1 MTHASVADVL
11 KGKFAVGTSLTVKG
25 LIMVSKGGAANMIEP
40 DALSTNT
47 FYGGGTTNLV
57 LKPSA

>member
-25 LIMVSKGGAANMIEP
+25 WIRHEWDSRLTPE
-40 DALSTNT
+40 
-47 FYGGGTTNLV
+47 LV
-57 LKPSA
+57 